1 LRVDRGKKQ
10 EKLKKTPT
18 KRRKGKK
25 KKKKKLLISICKYVD
40 INVYAKDNTSVTVLI
55 SALGFHITD
64 K

>member
-1 LRVDRGKKQ
+1 MGGKKQ

-18 KRRKGKK
+18 KRRKG

-40 INVYAKDNTSVTVLI
+40 INVYAKDNTSVAVLI
-55 SALGFHITD
+55 SASGFHITD

>member
-1 LRVDRGKKQ
+1 MGGKKQ

-18 KRRKGKK
+18 KRRKG

>member
-25 KKKKKLLISICKYVD
+25 KKKLLISICKYVD
-40 INVYAKDNTSVTVLI
+40 RNVYAKDNTSVTVLI